1 VAGRATDSIAI
12 GQNVVVKGWAL
23 AGRSTPLQVG
33 IAIDGHPETTT
44 AVRAFFDR
52 PDVRLAFPGTEP
64 AGWEIPLETARL
76 APGPHRLALYAWGAE
91 KGDSYFLTRRTLTVR
106 AKEGDLRESAMTAAS
121 RIREHQQA
129 PGYWLTAF
137 TTAPRF
143 EQPRN
148 EMNTFLTSLLVD
160 LIDPLAATA
169 GLADNVQRARGHLTA
184 QVEADGLVRY
194 HGLPDGPGIG
204 ALGCAITPDTDDTAL
219 VWRIAPPRD
228 RQRLATA
235 LTTLHEYQRSDGLYR
250 TWLAPRQGY
259 QCLDPGRDP
268 NPADVTI
275 QMHLLQLLLPE
286 QPAAGRALCQA
297 LGPQL
302 GNDAIWAYYAKTS
315 LVPMLRTRDLER
327 AGCRLTLPA
336 SRMQTS
342 IRDQEIW
349 ISVVQL
355 LLRATGTGG
364 PPPDAAEVT
373 GVLQTLASDDFAL
386 VRRNPPLLYHNDLT
400 ATVPRYYWSVDVG
413 YALWLRLAHES
424 GQIARPGGSAVPTG
438 AARTRT
444 R

>member
-1 VAGRATDSIAI
+1 
-12 GQNVVVKGWAL
+12 
-23 AGRSTPLQVG
+23 
-33 IAIDGHPETTT
+33 
-44 AVRAFFDR
+44 
-52 PDVRLAFPGTEP
+52 
-64 AGWEIPLETARL
+64 
-76 APGPHRLALYAWGAE
+76 
-91 KGDSYFLTRRTLTVR
+91 
-106 AKEGDLRESAMTAAS
+106 
-121 RIREHQQA
+121 
-129 PGYWLTAF
+129 
-137 TTAPRF
+137 
-143 EQPRN
+143 
-148 EMNTFLTSLLVD
+148 
-160 LIDPLAATA
+160 
-169 GLADNVQRARGHLTA
+169 
-184 QVEADGLVRY
+184 
-194 HGLPDGPGIG
+194 
-204 ALGCAITPDTDDTAL
+204 
-219 VWRIAPPRD
+219 
-228 RQRLATA
+228 
-235 LTTLHEYQRSDGLYR
+235 
-250 TWLAPRQGY
+250 
-259 QCLDPGRDP
+259 
-268 NPADVTI
+268 
-275 QMHLLQLLLPE
+275 MHLLQLLLPE